1 MDEEIIKAIEIA
13 KEIQQ
18 VTVSDDT
25 SKTSHLFDYVSNY
38 TRNAEVLIEQLT
50 DEERV
55 KFMTSKMDSINKEQ
69 EIVRLIDSI
78 EIRRKKRNR
87 RIIVTATTSVAA
99 LLVVSFVIF
108 HSFFKSSVTE
118 EKILSAS
125 KSTVPLLVTDKGET
139 INLDEVVG
147 EVVASDYHILKKDSN
162 SISMTKIVNTRNQAQ
177 IQYNEL
183 IIPAKYQY
191 RVELSDGTIVTL
203 NAGTTFNYPTE
214 FEGEERNVELHGE
227 GYFEV
232 AKSDKP
238 FIVTVNGL
246 KVKVY
251 GTKFNIKTFNN
262 GYVETFLEEGSVGLY
277 SDMMQ
282 EVRLSPNQLAIY
294 DTKKASTTLRQEN
307 AYDQTLWRENYFKYS
322 DETIKNVL
330 NDLSAWY
337 GIDFNVKGDMSD
349 IKLTFFISRDLSH
362 QYIFNFIETLTDVKF
377 IWEGGNNYTIS
388 Q

>member
-1 MDEEIIKAIEIA
+1 MEEEIIKAIEIA
-13 KEIQQ
+13 KEIQR
-18 VTVSDDT
+18 VAASDDT
-25 SKTSHLFDYVSNY
+25 SKTSHLFEYVANY
-38 TRNAEVLIEQLT
+38 TYNAEELIEQLT
-50 DEERV
+50 DKERV
-55 KFMTSKMDSINKEQ
+55 KFMTQKMDSMKKEQ
-69 EIVRLIDSI
+69 EITRLIHSI
-78 EIRRKKRNR
+78 EIRRRKRNR
-87 RIIVTATTSVAA
+87 KIIATTVTSVAA

-108 HSFFKSSVTE
+108 YSYFKSTVTE
-118 EKILSAS
+118 EKILSAPRS
-125 KSTVPLLVTDKGET
+125 SVPLLITNKGET

-147 EVVASDYHILKKDSN
+147 EVVASDYHILKKDNN
-162 SISMTKIVNTRNQAQ
+162 SISMTKIGKSKSSAQ

-183 IIPAKYQY
+183 IIPSKYQY

-214 FEGEERNVELHGE
+214 FEGEERGVELHGE

-232 AKSDKP
+232 TKTDKP
-238 FIVTVNGL
+238 FVVTVNGL

-251 GTKFNIKTFNN
+251 GTKFNIKTRSN
-262 GYVETFLEEGSVGLY
+262 GDVETFLVEGSVGLY
-277 SDMMQ
+277 SDLMQ
-282 EVRLSPNQLAIY
+282 EVRLSPNELAIY
-294 DTKKASTTLRQEN
+294 DTKKASATLQEGS

-322 DETIKNVL
+322 EETIKNVL

-337 GIDFNVKGDMSD
+337 GIDFNIRGDMSD

-362 QYIFNFIETLTDVKF
+362 NYIFNFIETLTDVKF